1 MFLGVGVCIHGSR
14 HYPGWTRLN
23 RNPIHISEKKRRK
36 NFANQDKILFKDFVT
51 RYKNYFH
58 PQQEKQKNST
68 RSIYAAERCQIL
80 LSIDFR
86 KLLSV
91 NWMVE

>member
-1 MFLGVGVCIHGSR
+1 MFLGVSVFIHGSR
-14 HYPGWTRLN
+14 HYPSWTRLN
-23 RNPIHISEKKRRK
+23 RNPIHISEKKGER
-36 NFANQDKILFKDFVT
+36 ILHKDFVT

-58 PQQEKQKNST
+58 LQQEKQKNST

-86 KLLSV
+86 KLLLV